1 MTTVLNLPARPEAP
15 IACDMSTA
23 QDTPDERLAEYRRL
37 FERALTSRE
46 RSEDAVV
53 LTFHG
58 DVRDAV
64 EDLAHREAA
73 CCPFLD
79 YRVETVGD
87 EVMWTTTNV
96 VNGDRREAVDLM
108 LDAIHD
114 LPDHAGSDAELL
126 LERLAEHGLHVI
138 GSGADRPAPSRRQ
151 PQQSS
156 SHASPA
162 A

>member
-79 YRVETVGD
+79 YRVEVIGD
-87 EVMWTTTNV
+87 RVVWTTTNLRS
-96 VNGDRREAVDLM
+96 GDDRRDVDVILAA
-108 LDAIHD
+108 LYE
-114 LPDHAGSDAELL
+114 LPDHT
-126 LERLAEHGLHVI
+126 
-138 GSGADRPAPSRRQ
+138 GSGLEGYFQRLEVR
-151 PQQSS
+151 SS
-156 SHASPA
+156 LT
-162 A
+162 